1 MHCDSA
7 MEGSP
12 SYWFTPRSHGGF
24 FHLLLWELLRTRM
37 LCYKKSVS
45 KGSTPPKK
53 TLFAESFLRFI
64 THSWVLSF
72 STLSGTPGEGVLPS
86 DPEPTEHH
94 IISLCWWLILLQFY
108 SPVRWV
114 LFYFTLREVLE
125 RKANIKASIKK
136 LLCSAV
142 FLQALSKLCSGQMWG
157 IHKLQLALVGLK
169 VSWSK
174 LIRVMSRLI
183 EERLFC
189 SCH

>member
-1 MHCDSA
+1 MGTAKNSHA
-7 MEGSP
+7 MLQKIC
-12 SYWFTPRSHGGF
+12 F
-24 FHLLLWELLRTRM
+24 
-37 LCYKKSVS
+37 KK
-45 KGSTPPKK
+45 KYPKK

-64 THSWVLSF
+64 THSWELSF

-86 DPEPTEHH
+86 DPEPTEQH

-142 FLQALSKLCSGQMWG
+142 FLRALSKLCSGQMWG

-183 EERLFC
+183 EERLFNWGK
-189 SCH
+189 SMLEKIFWHWI